1 VKLRPRIEAEPPK
14 ELRFRL
20 DSETYQELELYG
32 QLYAHEYGE
41 VIDTPTLASEILR
54 QFLAGDRAFK
64 TWKRRRGNGAD
75 TDSEAA
81 EASA

>member
-1 VKLRPRIEAEPPK
+1 MKLRPRIEAEPPK

-20 DSETYQELELYG
+20 DSGTFQELELYG

-41 VIDTPTLASEILR
+41 AIDMPTLASEILR

-75 TDSEAA
+75 ADSEPD
-81 EASA
+81 EARA

>member
-20 DSETYQELELYG
+20 DSSTYQELELYG

-41 VIDTPTLASEILR
+41 AIDTPTLA
-54 QFLAGDRAFK
+54 
-64 TWKRRRGNGAD
+64 
-75 TDSEAA
+75 
-81 EASA
+81 

>member
-1 VKLRPRIEAEPPK
+1 MKLRPRAQAEAPK

-20 DSETYQELELYG
+20 DAEIYQELERYG

-41 VIDTPTLASEILR
+41 AIDTPTLASEILR

-64 TWKRRRGNGAD
+64 TWKRRRGNAVDPASHSAGA
-75 TDSEAA
+75 TA
-81 EASA
+81 